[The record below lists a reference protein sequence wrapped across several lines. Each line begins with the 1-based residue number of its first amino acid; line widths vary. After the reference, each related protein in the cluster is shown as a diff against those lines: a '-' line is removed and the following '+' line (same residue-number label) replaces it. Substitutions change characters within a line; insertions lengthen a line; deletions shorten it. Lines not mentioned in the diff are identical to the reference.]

1 MGIKQMSPTRS
12 KCTGIPVLVG
22 TCPSQCRE
30 YQVNTHTHTHIHTH
44 TNIGLK
50 MSVFY
55 CPYNENQWC
64 PMFIVL
70 DPIYFHCMG
79 DNVCVNY
86 TFKYFARDVAPSE
99 KTKEVLMVTLA
110 VFQQNAV
117 DKKNGNFL
125 VLARNSRSP
134 RFLLKWLQFLLDWL
148 IIFYHKS

>member
-1 MGIKQMSPTRS
+1 MSPTRS

-30 YQVNTHTHTHIHTH
+30 YQVNTHTHTHTH

-79 DNVCVNY
+79 NNVCGNY

-99 KTKEVLMVTLA
+99 KNKRSTNGHISSISAKCCG
-110 VFQQNAV
+110 Q
-117 DKKNGNFL
+117 KNGEL
-125 VLARNSRSP
+125 SHP
-134 RFLLKWLQFLLDWL
+134 RAKLP
-148 IIFYHKS
+148 IA